1 MTLDNLIA
9 LITLTVLEIILGI
22 DNIVVIAILV
32 SKLPKKDQK
41 RVRQLGLFLAMFMRV
56 GLLFAITWV
65 MKLTTPILVVMQKS
79 FSGRDLILVIG
90 GLFLI
95 GKATHEIHGKA
106 TGTGHNPAANIYKK
120 TSLVILQIVI
130 LDIIFSLDSV
140 ITAVGMSNQLWI
152 MILAVMLAVVLMMI
166 FSGTVSSFIDKH
178 PTLKMLALSFL
189 ILVGAMLFMEGLG
202 EHIDKG
208 YIYFAMGYALLVET
222 LNIRAESKNNT
233 KSQPPQSSS

>member
-1 MTLDNLIA
+1 MTIDNIVA

-41 RVRQLGLFLAMFMRV
+41 RVRQLGLFLAMFMRIA
-56 GLLFAITWV
+56 LLLGITWV
-65 MKLTTPILVVMQKS
+65 MKLTTPLLVVLQKS
-79 FSGRDLILVIG
+79 FSGRDLILVLG

-95 GKATHEIHGKA
+95 GKATHEIHAKA
-106 TGTGHNPAANIYKK
+106 TGEDHQQTPGKASKK
-120 TSLVILQIVI
+120 MGLVIFQIVL
-130 LDIIFSLDSV
+130 LDLIFSLDSV
-140 ITAVGMSNQLWI
+140 ITAVGMANQLWI
-152 MILAVMLAVVLMMI
+152 MVTAVVLAVGLMMV
-166 FSGTVSSFIDKH
+166 FSGTVSAFIDKH

-208 YIYFAMGYALLVET
+208 YIYFAMGYALLVEV
-222 LNIRAESKNNT
+222 LNIKAQGKSK
-233 KSQPPQSSS
+233 KAAALP